1 MKDIVGGDDNF
12 LVEEVAHQ
20 CGVVDGPHACPETE
34 LLGLGNPGGVRLV
47 MTEVIVDAT
56 NAGIL
61 ELPRGEVG
69 TEIGGDGTI
78 D

>member
-20 CGVVDGPHACPETE
+20 RGIVDSPHACPEAE
-34 LLGLGNPGGVRLV
+34 LPGLGNPGGVRLV
-47 MTEVIVDAT
+47 VTEVIVDAT
-56 NAGIL
+56 YAGIL
-61 ELPRGEVG
+61 ELLRGEVG